1 MSRPSRLK
9 PRTHAVRMLYELL
22 QTNHDVASVMERHI
36 AHPIVNEQ
44 DEATAQ
50 VTLSESQQ
58 AFIRTLL
65 HLSLNQRLTHDALIM
80 ELAPSVPVEAMPLL
94 QRSVLYVAMSELR
107 YMTPEQGRSDTGV
120 IVNAAVEIARAYV
133 GDTAARF
140 VNGVLAS
147 VALRFPDSRE
157 NASDL

>member
-1 MSRPSRLK
+1 MPRPSRLK

-36 AHPIVNEQ
+36 AQPIVNEQ
-44 DEATAQ
+44 DDTVAP
-50 VTLSESQQ
+50 VTLAESQQ
-58 AFIRTLL
+58 VFIRTLL
-65 HLSLNQRLTHDALIM
+65 QISLNQRLNHDALIM
-80 ELAPSVPVEAMPLL
+80 ELAPSVPIEAMPLL

-107 YMTPEQGRSDTGV
+107 YMTTEQGRGDTGV
-120 IVNAAVEIARAYV
+120 IVNAAVEITRAYV

-147 VALRFPDSRE
+147 VTLRFPDSRE

>member
-1 MSRPSRLK
+1 MPRPSRLK

-36 AHPIVNEQ
+36 AQPIVNEQ
-44 DEATAQ
+44 DDAVVAATLAEPQQ
-50 VTLSESQQ
+50 V
-58 AFIRTLL
+58 FIRTLL
-65 HLSLNQRLTHDALIM
+65 QVSLNQRLNHDALIM

-107 YMTPEQGRSDTGV
+107 YMTADQGRGDTGV

-133 GDTAARF
+133 GDSAARF

-147 VALRFPDSRE
+147 VVLRFPDSRE
-157 NASDL
+157 NASDS